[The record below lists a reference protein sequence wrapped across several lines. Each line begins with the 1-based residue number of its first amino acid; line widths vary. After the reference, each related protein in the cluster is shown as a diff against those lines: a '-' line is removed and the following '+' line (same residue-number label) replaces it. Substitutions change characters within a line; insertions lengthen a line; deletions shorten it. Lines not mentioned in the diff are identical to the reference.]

1 MATGHW
7 SDAYFPKGKAAAK
20 KKQRPV
26 RSSRGKKRRP
36 VILRP
41 VSPAARAG
49 LRSNIT
55 RDVRAAL
62 SEDKGG
68 SGGGILGAIGSFATG
83 GLGLGVN
90 LLKDVGVAIPGLSRM
105 VYENVKDPVAAG
117 IALSP
122 SPVTEVLGIRPSA
135 KKAAERYSD
144 RTIGQI
150 RGIKDDTA
158 HYIGPLLEGKFKEAA
173 ERAYEHP
180 LGAIG
185 TYSILYSG
193 VGSGVGAALR
203 QGGRAARGTRVGAA
217 AERFGSKQTT
227 RRPDSELFPEDGPM
241 PRRERPPEPIVDP
254 VTGDVVLR
262 TRGPRSSNIITREI
276 QRSVTD
282 PLGRAIKRGIG
293 AIPGSRNPLSPSSR
307 YQRVARKDTSG
318 ITYGFGAAT
327 EQQTM
332 LGTEPF
338 QFVVRQIP
346 KVLGRKNAKVAYAA
360 TALRAMGLNNLS
372 SKMQSR
378 TWGRDALIR
387 QWEQSAEKLRANGSP
402 AKEIETVESNIELL
416 RSIPDEFLD
425 PATAPKAIN
434 TLVKETEGVL
444 RASTKA
450 KLAAGTLT
458 EQTAR
463 LSARRAQYQAAGVY
477 GEYLKAQKRAN
488 RAVAIGAEIRGL
500 TEAVARETARGKQ
513 ANAKRVSELNKQ
525 ISVKRAEQKKFARK
539 AEKKMREA
547 DRAIGPEMEAGVYFP
562 QVKALPKRKPFLEQ
576 ARQSQAP
583 GATAQMRV
591 RDEPQ
596 NKGSVMREGSPSFA
610 PDVVLAAARS
620 ANDAVF
626 RKESL
631 LAIFNR
637 YAIKDAEGNPIS
649 GSAAVEYARNHPDRY
664 VAVNKRDMARMVQGK
679 RSDFASNHPDLDSQ
693 LDAVRATA
701 LEALDAMDDT
711 PFLIPKSV
719 RDEWQGIL
727 GMRGAAGA
735 SIDEVYSYWKGGVLA
750 LSPRWY
756 IQNIFG
762 NSLMFML
769 GAGLDIQAMR
779 MAMNPAYRKSVIA
792 DLSAHGLS
800 SDLGSLATKMGIAP
814 DKNLYRR
821 LVTAGYKINNRF
833 ESVYRRAMFFH
844 VAKKKLREEGIV
856 KPGTTK
862 ASDLSDAW
870 ATVAN
875 AARKQEDWALKIVD
889 QVRIES
895 TRFLGDYLRFN
906 RLERSILRRAYPFYA
921 WMRTVMRLAFAL
933 PVKHPKR
940 AALLAVSSEIAYR
953 MYNDD
958 ESDLLDPYSG
968 LIDGDRFIQTNILM
982 PHETLTPIVAGL
994 GRILGTARDGDLGS
1008 SAMQAGQELIRQ
1020 SGPIVGIPT
1029 QISAGE
1035 NMLGIP
1041 MMYTPDERYARD
1053 RSGRTYGVDP
1063 LTGEAGDVTRVPP
1076 LDAYLESFIP
1086 LAQTGKRLI
1095 ARPGPNER
1103 IASDAGLFDALM
1115 YRLGRRDKEEIFL
1128 PRGRRGLQQPL
1139 ERDVLTE
1146 LSGMF
1151 GATPVYRYNPRAAGT
1166 RRILDDVRKAE
1177 AFQST
1182 YGYRISNRP
1191 FLNVR

>member
-1 MATGHW
+1 MATPHW
-7 SDAYFPKGKAAAK
+7 SDVYFSKTGKGAAK
-20 KKQRPV
+20 KKKKRPV
-26 RSSRGKKRRP
+26 RAGGKKRTI
-36 VILRP
+36 ILRP
-41 VSPAARAG
+41 VSPGAKAG

-55 RDVRAAL
+55 RDVRVAL
-62 SEDKGG
+62 SEDKEDD
-68 SGGGILGAIGSFATG
+68 GGGILGALGSFASG

-122 SPVTEVLGIRPSA
+122 SPVTEILGIRPSA
-135 KKAAERYSD
+135 KEAARRYSD

-158 HYIGPLLEGKFKEAA
+158 FYIGPLLEGKFKEAA

-185 TYSILYSG
+185 TASLLYAG
-193 VGSGVGAALR
+193 VGSGAGAALR
-203 QGGRAARGTRVGAA
+203 AGGRVARGTRVGAA

-227 RRPDSELFPEDGPM
+227 RREGSAFPEDGPM
-241 PRRERPPEPIVDP
+241 PRRERPPEAIVDP
-254 VTGDVVLR
+254 VTKDVALR

-276 QRSVTD
+276 QRYVTE
-282 PLGRAIKRGIG
+282 PVGAAIKRGVG

-307 YQRVARKDTSG
+307 YQRVARRDTRN
-318 ITYGFGAAT
+318 ITYNFGAAT
-327 EQQTM
+327 EQETM
-332 LGTEPF
+332 LATEPF

-346 KVLGRKNAKVAYAA
+346 KVLGRKNAKIAYAA

-372 SKMQSR
+372 GKMQSR
-378 TWGRDALIR
+378 TWGRDALVR
-387 QWEQSAEKLRANGSP
+387 QWEQSAERLRASDAP
-402 AKEIETVESNIELL
+402 VKEIKVVEDNIELL

-477 GEYLKAQKRAN
+477 DVYLKAQKRAD

-513 ANAKRVSELNKQ
+513 ANAKRISELNNQ
-525 ISVKRAEQKKFARK
+525 ISVKRAEQKKFARN

-562 QVKALPKRKPFLEQ
+562 QMKTLPKRKTF
-576 ARQSQAP
+576 RQSQAP

-626 RKESL
+626 RRESL

-664 VAVNKRDMARMVQGK
+664 VAVNKNDMAKMVQGE
-679 RSDFASNHPDLDSQ
+679 RADFVSNHPDLDSQ

-727 GMRGAAGA
+727 GKRGVVGA
-735 SIDEVYSYWKGGVLA
+735 SIDEVYSLWKGGVLA

-779 MAMNPAYRKSVIA
+779 MAMNPAYRNSVIA

-800 SDLGSLATKMGIAP
+800 SDLGTLARKMGIAP

-821 LVTAGYKINNRF
+821 VVTAGYKINNRF

-844 VAKKKLREEGIV
+844 VAKKKLREEGII

-889 QVRIES
+889 QVRVES
-895 TRFLGDYLRFN
+895 TRFLGDYMRFN

-940 AALLAVSSEIAYR
+940 AALLAISSEIAYR

-958 ESDLLDPYSG
+958 ESSLLDPYSG
-968 LIDGDRFIQTNILM
+968 LIDGDKFIQTNILM
-982 PHETLTPIVAGL
+982 PHETLTPMVAGL
-994 GRILGTARDGDLGS
+994 GRILGTARDGDLAS
-1008 SAMQAGQELIRQ
+1008 TATQAGQELIRQ

-1041 MMYTPDERYARD
+1041 MMYSPDD
-1053 RSGRTYGVDP
+1053 RFATDMSGRTYGIDP
-1063 LTGEAGDVTRVPP
+1063 LTEQAVDVSRVPP
-1076 LDAYLESFIP
+1076 LDAYLESFLP
-1086 LAQTGKRLI
+1086 LAQTWKRLLT
-1095 ARPGPNER
+1095 RPGPDER

-1115 YRLGRRDKEEIFL
+1115 YRLGRRDREEVFL
-1128 PRGRRGLQQPL
+1128 PRGRRGLGQPL
-1139 ERDVLTE
+1139 ENDLFTE
-1146 LSGMF
+1146 LTGMF
-1151 GATPVYRYNPRAAGT
+1151 GATPVYRYNPGAAGT
-1166 RRILDDVRKAE
+1166 KRILDDARKAE
-1177 AFQST
+1177 AFQSN
-1182 YGYRISNRP
+1182 YKYKLSNRA
-1191 FLNVR
+1191 FLNVK